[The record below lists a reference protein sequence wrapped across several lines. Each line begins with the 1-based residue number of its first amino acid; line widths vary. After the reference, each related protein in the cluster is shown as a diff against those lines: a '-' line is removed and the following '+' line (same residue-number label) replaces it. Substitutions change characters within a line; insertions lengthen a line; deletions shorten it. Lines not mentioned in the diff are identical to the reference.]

1 MSHPV
6 LDNGSIVTEQSFSI
20 PKQGRMPSSVVNLIE
35 SSVTERSAKGIAAA
49 IARLVSSG
57 AIPVETRLPTVREV
71 ARRLGVSPTTVSEA
85 WRSLAAVG
93 AIEARGRLGTY
104 VRHPTGPGGPRRYR
118 RVTEGPGHFALD
130 LSTGTPDPALLP
142 DLRPAIASISS
153 SVLTSSYL
161 DHPVLPA
168 LEEALRDRWPF
179 EPEEMTVVDGAMDA
193 LDRIA
198 QVVVHLGDRVVVEH
212 PTFPPLLD
220 LLELLGAE
228 VIGVDLDDDG
238 LSVAGL
244 RAALALE
251 PVAVF
256 LQPRAQNPSGISLSA
271 VRAAELAAVLRGT
284 AAVVI
289 EDDTW
294 SEIGAGSLHSLGTH
308 LPGQTVHIRSFSK
321 SHGPDLRLAAVG
333 GAGDVVV
340 AAANRRLLG
349 PGWSSRILQAVLLG
363 MLDDKEII
371 GAIDGAADEYA
382 RRRRLVTDV
391 LADRGVPYRVS
402 EGINLWMRVVDERS
416 ALLTLAARGIGAAPG
431 EPFHVRQDAPHL
443 RLTVGLLAGSD
454 AEIVATA
461 ELLAAAAGFT
471 PARAGQR

>member
-1 MSHPV
+1 MT
-6 LDNGSIVTEQSFSI
+6 GSIL
-20 PKQGRMPSSVVNLIE
+20 NLIDA
-35 SSVTERSAKGIAAA
+35 SATDRSARGIAAA
-49 IARLVSSG
+49 IARLVSSS
-57 AIPVETRLPTVREV
+57 AIPVDARLPTVREV

-93 AIEARGRLGTY
+93 AIEARGRLGTF
-104 VRHPTGPGGPRRYR
+104 VRQPTGPGGPRRYR
-118 RVTEGPGHFALD
+118 RVTEGPGHFRLD

-153 SVLTSSYL
+153 SALTTSYL

-168 LEEALRDRWPF
+168 LEEALRSRWPF

-198 QVVVHLGDRVVVEH
+198 QVIVRLGDRVVVEH

-220 LLELLGAE
+220 LLDLLGAE
-228 VIGVDLDDDG
+228 VIGVDMDDDG
-238 LSVAGL
+238 MTVEGL
-244 RAALALE
+244 RDAVGLD
-251 PVAVF
+251 PVALF
-256 LQPRAQNPSGISLSA
+256 LQPRAHNPTGVAMSA
-271 VRAAELAAVLRGT
+271 ARAGELAEVLRPSQ
-284 AAVVI
+284 AVVV

-294 SEIGAGSLHSLGTH
+294 SALSPSPLHSLGAH
-308 LPGQTVHIRSFSK
+308 LPDRTVHIRSFSK

-333 GAGDVVV
+333 GASDVVV
-340 AAANRRLLG
+340 AAANRRLIG

-363 MLDDKEII
+363 MLDDRATEATIER
-371 GAIDGAADEYA
+371 AADEYD

-391 LADRGVPYRVS
+391 LDAHDVPYVGT
-402 EGINLWMRVVDERS
+402 EGINLWMRVADQRS
-416 ALLTLAARGIGAAPG
+416 ALLALAARGIGAAPG
-431 EPFHVRQDAPHL
+431 DPFQLRADIPHL
-443 RLTVGLLAGSD
+443 RLTVGQLAGSD
-454 AEIVATA
+454 DEIRATA